1 MLKGIAISIFPKDWG
16 AVFLNV
22 KKNNRHFVQRL
33 IARLRFLDTGGVA
46 CLKVNRQLFSPL
58 MLLYICAQPLCLNCD
73 RGQSVVCGK
82 VSLYTT

>member
-22 KKNNRHFVQRL
+22 KNNKHFVQRL

-46 CLKVNRQLFSPL
+46 CLKVKRQLFSPL
-58 MLLYICAQPLCLNCD
+58 MLLYICAQAL
-73 RGQSVVCGK
+73 
-82 VSLYTT
+82 